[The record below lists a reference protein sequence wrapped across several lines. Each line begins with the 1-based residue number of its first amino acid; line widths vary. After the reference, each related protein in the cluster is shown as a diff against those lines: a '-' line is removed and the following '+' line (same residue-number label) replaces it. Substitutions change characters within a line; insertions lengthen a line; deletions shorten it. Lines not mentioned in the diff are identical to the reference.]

1 MPRIPHKHIDGVE
14 HKWCCRCKELKL
26 LSNFHKNKK
35 NLDNLDGR
43 CKACRQV
50 AAQIRYKKKRKHIL
64 KICKEYQ
71 QKNRKK
77 ISAYQLKWQNENRD
91 RVNLL
96 KRKRQK
102 ERRQNDPAW
111 AIKQDIG
118 SRLNHIIGN
127 RQKCASTLRL
137 LKCSKLKLMGH
148 LESQFSQYMTWHN
161 RGKHGW
167 HIDHRIPCTAF
178 NMENPLEQR
187 VCWWYKNL
195 QPMWAK
201 ENIVKRDKYKEEDK
215 QVLIKEWI
223 FYNI

>member
-118 SRLNHIIGN
+118 SRLNHII
-127 RQKCASTLRL
+127 
-137 LKCSKLKLMGH
+137 
-148 LESQFSQYMTWHN
+148 
-161 RGKHGW
+161 
-167 HIDHRIPCTAF
+167 
-178 NMENPLEQR
+178 
-187 VCWWYKNL
+187 
-195 QPMWAK
+195 
-201 ENIVKRDKYKEEDK
+201 
-215 QVLIKEWI
+215 
-223 FYNI
+223 